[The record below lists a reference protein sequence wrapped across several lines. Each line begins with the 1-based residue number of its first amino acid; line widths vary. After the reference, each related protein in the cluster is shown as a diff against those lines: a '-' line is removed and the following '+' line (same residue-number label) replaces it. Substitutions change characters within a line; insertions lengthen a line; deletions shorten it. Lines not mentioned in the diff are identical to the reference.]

1 MMLEN
6 FCRSPNLQGTL
17 LLLSFLGDNQQ
28 IDLNYPQWPNEYFL
42 LDASHEIFTNAAC
55 DRHDWIY

>member
-28 IDLNYPQWPNEYFL
+28 TDLNYPQWPNEYFL
-42 LDASHEIFTNAAC
+42 LDASYEIFTDSAR
-55 DRHDWIY
+55 DRHNWIY